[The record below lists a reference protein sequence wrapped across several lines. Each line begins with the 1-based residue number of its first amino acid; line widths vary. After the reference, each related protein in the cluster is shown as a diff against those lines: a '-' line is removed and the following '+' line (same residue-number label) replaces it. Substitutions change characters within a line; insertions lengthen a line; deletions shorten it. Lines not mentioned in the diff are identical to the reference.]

1 MNEDI
6 LFEEIFTILDTK
18 GSAEAYK
25 KMLEGYKNIED
36 PSSQVYNFLYCL
48 ASLNGQKEEAI
59 EWLRVSI
66 EDKGFFY
73 RPEVFE
79 DKDLDS
85 IRNEEKFKRLTS
97 ISEKRYMEASNESEI
112 KCSFTNKTKSNIAL
126 VLHGNQQ
133 NNDISRNYWDGVF
146 CSDIQVEYL
155 QSPHIDSYNRFRW
168 KYDFDYSGII
178 LPVLESILWKRYNE
192 KILCG
197 FSSGCNTIL
206 RLLLNDSVA
215 CDKVIF
221 VAPWIPMID
230 TQSELLVASLK
241 RKNIQSLIICG
252 ENDPAID
259 RVRRLEKLLKHNQV
273 AVQVNYIHGMGH
285 IYPTDLTNLVNAF

>member
-1 MNEDI
+1 MNEDV
-6 LFEEIFTILDTK
+6 LFEEIFDTLDTK
-18 GSAEAYK
+18 GPAEAYK
-25 KMLEGYKNIED
+25 KMLDGYKNIEV

-48 ASLNGQKEEAI
+48 ASLSGHKEEAL
-59 EWLRVSI
+59 EWLSVSI
-66 EDKGFFY
+66 EEKGFFY

-79 DKDLDS
+79 DTDLDA
-85 IRNEEKFKRLTS
+85 IRHEERFNYLTNL
-97 ISEKRYMEASNESEI
+97 SEKRYIDASSKSEI
-112 KCSFTNKTKSNIAL
+112 KCSFKSKTTSNIAL

-133 NNDISRNYWDGVF
+133 NNDISRNYWDDVF

-168 KYDFDYSGII
+168 NYDVDYNEII
-178 LPVLESILWKRYNE
+178 LKVLENISWEHYDK

-206 RLLLNDSVA
+206 RLLLNDSVE
-215 CDKVIF
+215 CDKVVL

-230 TQSELLVASLK
+230 TLGELLVESLK

-252 ENDPAID
+252 EHDLAID
-259 RVRRLEKLLKHNQV
+259 RVRKLENLLKHNHV
-273 AVQVNYIHGMGH
+273 LVQVNYIQDMGH
-285 IYPTDLTNLVNAF
+285 IYPTDLKNLVNAF